1 VFILFTREILF
12 AAAQTQ
18 TKSPLHT
25 NMFATWFR
33 QFTAEI
39 MVRPRTFVL
48 TVPLLSEL
56 RHITIKNIAIV
67 KGALVIKGSY
77 K

>member
-12 AAAQTQ
+12 AATQ
-18 TKSPLHT
+18 PQIISPLHT

-39 MVRPRTFVL
+39 MVRPHSFVI
-48 TVPLLSEL
+48 TMPLLSEL
-56 RHITIKNIAIV
+56 RHVTIKNVAIV
-67 KGALVIKGSY
+67 EGALVIKGSY